1 MKTPS
6 DEADMSRL
14 EKEADEHLRSRDV
27 GFELWKMNL
36 ENDRESF
43 KALVAGLTLEFE
55 TLLSMLRK
63 GEQLSEQDIEKRRD
77 LMQFEIFSTIL
88 ATISLTV
95 RITGEE

>member
-1 MKTPS
+1 
-6 DEADMSRL
+6 
-14 EKEADEHLRSRDV
+14 
-27 GFELWKMNL
+27 MNL

-43 KALVAGLTLEFE
+43 KFLVAGLTLQFG

>member
-6 DEADMSRL
+6 DEADMSKL
-14 EKEADEHLRSRDV
+14 EKEADEQLRSRDV

>member
-1 MKTPS
+1 MKIPS
-6 DEADMSRL
+6 DEADTSRL

>member
-43 KALVAGLTLEFE
+43 KVLVAGLTLEFE